1 MSIPEFLKGIKLSK
15 QDEERLWPLMTN
27 WVVLA
32 QNITLIEDEEDIKK
46 MIFIEINGKYR
57 LNIVHRLKS
66 RLNTLRKERENREL
80 TKFGAS

>member
-1 MSIPEFLKGIKLSK
+1 MNTPDFLKGIKISK
-15 QDEERLWPLMTN
+15 KDEERLWPLMTN

-32 QNITLIEDEEDIKK
+32 ENITSVKDEEDVKK
-46 MIFIEINGKYR
+46 MILIEINGKYR

-80 TKFGAS
+80 TEYGAP